1 MNKNINK
8 SLFLVSLLSHV
19 SLFYVPFDLNHENN
33 DFVTFKMLISCEDAK
48 NSYEFFDIWQCYG
61 SDS

>member
-48 NSYEFFDIWQCYG
+48 NSYEFFDI
-61 SDS
+61 